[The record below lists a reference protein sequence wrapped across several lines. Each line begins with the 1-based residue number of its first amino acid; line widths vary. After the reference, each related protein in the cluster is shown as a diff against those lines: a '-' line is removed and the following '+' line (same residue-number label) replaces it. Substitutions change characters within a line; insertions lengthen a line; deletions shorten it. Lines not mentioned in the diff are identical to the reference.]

1 MYVHVFRN
9 DGVERNNITQ
19 VNESAQA
26 NGLDVVTSRATNG
39 DLAVEVGDLV
49 TLGRTRQEAFTN
61 MLNLMRVQNTITCHA
76 PFMPLEVYEWCERD
90 VPVQRLLNNGPV
102 CMRFAID
109 ISGAPF
115 RERREFFDAIPPL
128 GFKLD
133 QINYHGEKLI
143 TIQRKS
149 NSRQELWESAVEHQN
164 ECQDF
169 FTLYA
174 REH

>member
-9 DGVERNNITQ
+9 DGVERNDITQ

-26 NGLDVVTSRATNG
+26 NGLNVVTSRAVNG
-39 DLAVEVGDLV
+39 DLLVHVGDLFAV
-49 TLGRTRQEAFTN
+49 GRTRQEAFTN
-61 MLNLMRVQNTITCHA
+61 MLNLMRLENTITYHA
-76 PFMPLEVYEWCERD
+76 PFMPLEVYEWGERN
-90 VPVQRLLNNGPV
+90 VLVHRLLDNGPV

-109 ISGAPF
+109 ISRAPF
-115 RERREFFDAIPPL
+115 RERKEFFDDIPPL

-133 QINYHGEKLI
+133 QIDYHGQKLI

-149 NSRQELWESAVEHQN
+149 NSRQELWECAVEHQN
-164 ECQDF
+164 ECQSF

-174 REH
+174 LEH